1 MKRICKNTRKHLL
14 AYLNLQLEEQKAKEI
29 EGHLALCPL
38 CRKEAE
44 GLRETWN
51 LLDNYSIDRDFPDL
65 MPGILKKMD
74 SADRKYNIF
83 QQFADLLFRIPA
95 PALCLLMLILAIPP
109 GTLIGKNLYFTFS
122 SPENAYPQETYV
134 TQSEELPLHIF
145 SDFPE
150 QSLGTIYMNLVPAPS
165 GEES

>member
-1 MKRICKNTRKHLL
+1 MKRTCKNTRKHLL

-29 EGHLALCPL
+29 EGHIALCPL

-51 LLDNYSIDRDFPDL
+51 LLGNYSIDRNFPDL
-65 MPGILKKMD
+65 MPGIFTKMD
-74 SADRKYNIF
+74 RADKKYNIF
-83 QQFADLLFRIPA
+83 QPFIDFLFRIPA

-122 SPENAYPQETYV
+122 NPENAYRQETYV
-134 TQSEELPLHIF
+134 NQSEELPLHIF
-145 SDFPE
+145 ADFPE
-150 QSLGTIYMNLVPAPS
+150 QSLGTIYMNLVPASS